1 MKKSKKVLTF
11 TAAVTAA
18 VAGAGGFY
26 SCANQAPAVYGPPDV
41 MVEEKTEASTEAEK
55 TEASTE
61 EEVKKPSISVE
72 ERSTEENHGISS
84 DQFDPSVNMEP
95 SVYGPPSR

>member
-1 MKKSKKVLTF
+1 MKKSKKIITF

-18 VAGAGGFY
+18 VAGAGFFQA
-26 SCANQAPAVYGPPDV
+26 CVNRAPAVYGPPDV
-41 MVEEKTEASTEAEK
+41 MVEEKTEASTE
-55 TEASTE
+55 E
-61 EEVKKPSISVE
+61 EEQKPSISVE
-72 ERSTEENHGISS
+72 EKTTEDNHGISS